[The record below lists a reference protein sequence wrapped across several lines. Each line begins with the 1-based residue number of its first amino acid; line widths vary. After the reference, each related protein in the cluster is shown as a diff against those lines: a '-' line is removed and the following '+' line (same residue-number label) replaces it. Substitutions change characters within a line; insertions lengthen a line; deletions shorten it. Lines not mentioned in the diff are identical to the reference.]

1 MSWLLVS
8 VSLIVHGQ
16 ILHAKDVATAWK
28 ILHTR
33 YAGSNVSRKFALKRD
48 LGNMKQGDLD
58 LAHYYAKLAKFWE
71 ESEAISSVR
80 YMNCVIGDKCGKCTE
95 MEAGRDENHSLTF
108 SSTIGDRKVAEL
120 NKYTKDDVRKAFGLL
135 AKSKRKAQ
143 MALDAESLFDVN
155 VIALDSD
162 SEAD

>member
-1 MSWLLVS
+1 MEIALSARSKLGFVNSKYPKSTESHLIDKWQRCNDAVMSWLLAS
-8 VSLIVHGQ
+8 ASPIIHGQ
-16 ILHAKDVATAWK
+16 IHHAKDVATAWK

-33 YAGSNVSRKFALKRD
+33 YAGSNISRKFALKRD

-58 LAHYYAKLAKFWE
+58 LAHYYDKLAKFWE

-108 SSTIGDRKVAEL
+108 SSTSNNNCWVC
-120 NKYTKDDVRKAFGLL
+120 
-135 AKSKRKAQ
+135 
-143 MALDAESLFDVN
+143 SL
-155 VIALDSD
+155 
-162 SEAD
+162 E